1 MKVFVLD
8 HTALA
13 ALGTGDRLVSGM
25 VSGVHEESNWH
36 VFVPAMCLA
45 AAVAQRVD
53 IGDHIGLMPALKV
66 VELDYPDACLAGG
79 LVGEGVAWGAAH
91 AVAVGRPTADF
102 PHGRPVVTAVPGEY
116 KDRGVVTIAIG
127 N

>member
-1 MKVFVLD
+1 MNAVVLD
-8 HTALA
+8 HTALV
-13 ALGTGDRLVSGM
+13 ALGKGNRLTSRLVDGAT
-25 VSGVHEESNWH
+25 HDADRH

-45 AAVAQRVD
+45 AAAAQRAGV
-53 IGDHIGLMPALKV
+53 GDHVGMLPALKV

-102 PHGRPVVTAVPGEY
+102 PHGRPVVTAAPEEY